1 MIAQQPQGGLGQVSQ
16 PPQARPAALPQAKP
30 AQKTDQSA
38 DADRIAAEQITS
50 QDEPFDVN
58 KELTNLNKGRMQL
71 DQQIQKMQESL
82 AKRTELPYDPR
93 FMALGIGLASP
104 TKTGSFIE
112 SLGQGMGGFQKATT
126 DEMARQEGTDTRSL
140 ELMMKQQ
147 QLRQQLASQAHLQ
160 NFAGVSPMPSQA
172 PAGGAPLGGL
182 AVPADGGTP
191 DLSAIRAGA
200 PAGMTAGA
208 TPAGGMPA
216 SRPNFPTSVTGFPAV
231 TEKQLTE
238 ARGFGNKEYEDFMFK
253 LQKSQI
259 ESKKAADAGFTEVTI
274 PYSDK
279 KVKVR
284 TEVADGFFDA
294 ARQAAT
300 TGNEQILIRFMAQN
314 GMITPTRKQGTTGEA
329 QFERPMSE
337 AESAAQKTSMEATAR
352 ERATASEARGNMV
365 LSRGENAMQM
375 ESLAN
380 DVLSLTDSNTRAFNL
395 MQNATVRDSLLR
407 AIEQGASA
415 SAGPIAVSFNL
426 PVRIALQ
433 GNKEYQLTKDDI
445 AALQLFQQKQ
455 SAITAEMR
463 KMARSPGEGATDRA
477 EGQLYQAI
485 GILPTDSAKVLA
497 LKSEAMVQR
506 ARYDARAAELWSKF
520 TEDNP
525 NRSFTYFQHNNP
537 EFKELQK
544 NYVRTL
550 NEMRDKNAD
559 TLRTSPKVPAP
570 SAAPAGQ
577 SGSAE
582 KVING
587 TIWVQKPDPA
597 NPNKFVWENTGRKP

>member
-16 PPQARPAALPQAKP
+16 PPQAKPAALPQAKP

-38 DADRIAAEQITS
+38 DADRIAAEQITA

-58 KELTNLNKGRMQL
+58 REITNLNKGRMQL
-71 DQQIQKMQESL
+71 DAQIQKMQESL

-104 TKTGSFIE
+104 TKTGSFVE

-126 DEMARQEGTDTRSL
+126 DEMARQEGVDTRSL

-182 AVPADGGTP
+182 AVPAGGT
-191 DLSAIRAGA
+191 GA
-200 PAGMTAGA
+200 P
-208 TPAGGMPA
+208 PVGMPT

-284 TEVADGFFDA
+284 VEVADGFFGA
-294 ARQAAT
+294 ARQAAEK
-300 TGNEQILIRFMAQN
+300 NDEQILIRYMAQN
-314 GMITPTRKQGTTGEA
+314 GMITPTRKQGTMGEA
-329 QFERPMSE
+329 QFERPLSE
-337 AESAAQKTSMEATAR
+337 AELAAQKTSMEATAK
-352 ERATASEARGNMV
+352 ERATASETRGNMV
-365 LSRGENAMQM
+365 LSRGENAIQM
-375 ESLAN
+375 EALAN
-380 DVLSLTDSNTRAFNL
+380 DVLSLTDSNSRAFNL
-395 MQNATVRDSLLR
+395 MQDATVRDSLFR
-407 AIEQGASA
+407 AIEQGASIT
-415 SAGPIAVSFNL
+415 AGPMTVAFNL
-426 PVRIALQ
+426 PVRVALQ
-433 GNKEYQLTKDDI
+433 GNKEYVLTKDDI

-463 KMARSPGEGATDRA
+463 KMSRSPGEGATDRA
-477 EGQLYQAI
+477 EGQLYAAI

-525 NRSFTYFQHNNP
+525 NRSFTYFQHNSP

-550 NEMRDKNAD
+550 NDMRDKNAD

-570 SAAPAGQ
+570 AGQPAGQ
-577 SGSAE
+577 SGGE
-582 KVING
+582 
-587 TIWVQKPDPA
+587 
-597 NPNKFVWENTGRKP
+597 RKPPKGWKKMPDGSFEKE

>member
-1 MIAQQPQGGLGQVSQ
+1 M
-16 PPQARPAALPQAKP
+16 
-30 AQKTDQSA
+30 DQSA
-38 DADRIAAEQITS
+38 EADRIAAEQVTS

-58 KELTNLNKGRMQL
+58 KELTNLSKGRMQL
-71 DQQIQKMQESL
+71 DAQIQKMQESL
-82 AKRTELPYDPR
+82 TKRNKLNYDP
-93 FMALGIGLASP
+93 ALLAMGVAFAQP
-104 TKTGSFIE
+104 TKTGNFVE
-112 SLGQGMGGFQKATT
+112 ALGQGVGAYHTANVG
-126 DEMARQEGTDTRSL
+126 EMQRQQGVDTQQL
-140 ELMMKQQ
+140 DLLMKQQ
-147 QLRQQLASQAHLQ
+147 QLRQKLAAQGHLQ
-160 NFAGVSPMPSQA
+160 TLAGGAPAMPSQA

-182 AVPADGGTP
+182 AVPAGG
-191 DLSAIRAGA
+191 AGA
-200 PAGMTAGA
+200 PPVGMPAGA
-208 TPAGGMPA
+208 PPMGGAPAGGMPA
-216 SRPNFPTSVTGFPAV
+216 SRPGLPTTVTGFAPVGRKEFAV
-231 TEKQLTE
+231 AESI
-238 ARGFGNKEYEDFMFK
+238 GDKEYTDFLFK
-253 LQKSQI
+253 LQKAEV

-294 ARQAAT
+294 ARQAAET
-300 TGNEQILIRFMAQN
+300 NDEQILIRYMARN

-337 AESAAQKTSMEATAR
+337 SESAAQKAGMEATAK
-352 ERATASEARGNMV
+352 ERAKASEDRGNMV
-365 LSRGENAMQM
+365 LSRGENALNM
-375 ESLAN
+375 EALAN
-380 DVLSLTDSNTRAFNL
+380 DVLSLTDSNKRAFEL

-426 PVRIALQ
+426 PVRIAMQ

-445 AALQLFQQKQ
+445 SALQLFQQKQ

-463 KMARSPGEGATDRA
+463 KMSRTPGEGATDKA
-477 EGQLYQAI
+477 EGQLYAAI
-485 GILPTDSAKVLA
+485 GLLPTDSAKVLA

-525 NRSFTYFQHNNP
+525 NRSFTYFQHNSP

-559 TLRTSPKVPAP
+559 TLRTSPKPSGSPA
-570 SAAPAGQ
+570 AGQ
-577 SGSAE
+577 SGGE
-582 KVING
+582 
-587 TIWVQKPDPA
+587 
-597 NPNKFVWENTGRKP
+597 RKPPAGWKKNPDGTFSKE